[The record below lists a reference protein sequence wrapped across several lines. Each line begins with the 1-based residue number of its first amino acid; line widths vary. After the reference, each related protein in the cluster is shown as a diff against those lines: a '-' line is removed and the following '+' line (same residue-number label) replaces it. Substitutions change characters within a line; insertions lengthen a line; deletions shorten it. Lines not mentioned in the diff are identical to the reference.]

1 MCSPDGRYALRYAA
15 AAVAGAPMLNY
26 HGTMQGLLIAGQR
39 RAGQGVISVIE
50 PATGAPFAEV
60 AAAGPSDLDAAV
72 AAASAA
78 FPAWAAFTA
87 VARAEV
93 LFRFADLV
101 RAHAEELAVLE
112 ARNVG
117 KPIGDARWEARHVAD
132 TLRYYAGAADKF
144 FGETIA
150 VKKGGLDITLHEPLG
165 VVGLIVPW
173 NFPMVIA
180 TWKLAPALACGNTV
194 VLKPASLTP
203 LTALR
208 LGELALDAG
217 MPPGVLNVVPGAG
230 ASIGA
235 ALAAHPDVAKI
246 GFTGETATGREI
258 MRAAATTIKRV
269 GLELGG
275 KSPNIIFADVD
286 IDHVANEAVGS
297 VFANAGQDCCAR
309 SRIIVERTI
318 YDRFIEA
325 MAAATDALV
334 VGDPLATTTQ
344 MGPVISSHQRER
356 TEQYIA
362 IAHGEGARL
371 VCGGQRVA
379 GAGYFLRPAVFA
391 DARPRMRIVEEEI
404 FGPVAV
410 VLPFDTEA
418 EAVALANDTIYG
430 LSGSLWTNDLKRGL
444 RVAQA
449 VRTGV
454 LSVNSSSSVHLQ
466 APFGGYKQS
475 GLGRELGMHAL
486 EHYSELKNIYF
497 ETT

>member
-1 MCSPDGRYALRYAA
+1 MHR
-15 AAVAGAPMLNY
+15 
-26 HGTMQGLLIAGQR
+26 LLIGDR
-39 RAGQGVISVIE
+39 RDPGQGVIRVIE
-50 PATGAPFAEV
+50 PARGAVFDEV
-60 AAAGPSDLDAAV
+60 AAAGPDDIEAAV
-72 AAASAA
+72 AAAMAA
-78 FPAWAAFTA
+78 FPHWARMTA

-117 KPIGDARWEARHVAD
+117 KPIGDARWEAHHVAD
-132 TLRYYAGAADKF
+132 TLRYYAAAADKF
-144 FGETIA
+144 FGETIPLN
-150 VKKGGLDITLHEPLG
+150 KPGLNITLHDPLG

-208 LGELALDAG
+208 LGELGLEAG
-217 MPPGVLNVVPGAG
+217 LPPGVLNVVPGPG

-246 GFTGETATGREI
+246 GFTGETATGRAI
-258 MRAAATTIKRV
+258 MAAASATIKRV

-286 IDHVANEAVGS
+286 IDPVAREAVGS

-309 SRIIVERTI
+309 SRVIVERRI
-318 YDRFIEA
+318 ADRFVEA
-325 MAAATDALV
+325 MAAAAQALV
-334 VGDPLATTTQ
+334 VGDPLAETTQ
-344 MGPVISSHQRER
+344 MGPLVSSSQRER
-356 TEQYIA
+356 SESYIA
-362 IAHGEGARL
+362 IGRAEGARL
-371 VCGGQRVA
+371 VCGGERLERD
-379 GAGYFLRPAVFA
+379 GYFMRPAVFA
-391 DARPRMRIVEEEI
+391 GCRPRLRIVDEEI

-410 VLPFDTEA
+410 VLTFDNEA

-486 EHYSELKNIYF
+486 EHYTELKNIYF
-497 ETT
+497 ETQ

>member
-1 MCSPDGRYALRYAA
+1 MHP
-15 AAVAGAPMLNY
+15 
-26 HGTMQGLLIAGQR
+26 LLIGDR
-39 RAGQGVISVIE
+39 RLAGQGVIRVIE
-50 PATGAPFAEV
+50 PACGEVFDEV
-60 AAAGPSDLDAAV
+60 AAAGPDDLDAAV
-72 AAASAA
+72 DTARRA
-78 FPAWAAFTA
+78 FPQWAGMTGP
-87 VARAEV
+87 ARGEV
-93 LFRFADLV
+93 LFRFADRL

-112 ARNVG
+112 ARNAG
-117 KPIGDARWEARHVAD
+117 KPIGDARWEAQHVAD
-132 TLRYYAGAADKF
+132 TVRYYAGAADKF

-150 VKKGGLDITLHEPLG
+150 VTKGGLDVTLHDPLG

-180 TWKLAPALACGNTV
+180 TWKLGPALACGNTV

-208 LGELALDAG
+208 LGEIGLEAG
-217 MPPGVLNVVPGAG
+217 VPPGVLNVVPGAG

-246 GFTGETATGREI
+246 GFTGETATGRAI
-258 MRAAATTIKRV
+258 MTAAAATIKRI

-275 KSPNIIFADVD
+275 KSPNIVFADVD
-286 IDHVANEAVGS
+286 VDHVAREAVAS

-309 SRIIVERTI
+309 SRVIVERSI
-318 YDRFIEA
+318 YDRFVDA
-325 MAAATDALV
+325 MVGAAQALI
-334 VGDPLATTTQ
+334 VGDPLDPATQ
-344 MGPVISSHQRER
+344 MGPLISAAQRER
-356 TEQYIA
+356 TESYIA
-362 IAHGEGARL
+362 AGRAEGARL
-371 VCGGQRVA
+371 VCGGERLDRP
-379 GAGYFLRPAVFA
+379 GYFLRPAVFA
-391 DARPRMRIVEEEI
+391 EGRPRMRIVDEEI

-418 EAVALANDTIYG
+418 DAIAIANDTVYG
-430 LSGSLWTNDLKRGL
+430 LSGSLWTNDLRRGL

-475 GLGRELGMHAL
+475 GLGRELGMHAMA
-486 EHYSELKNIYF
+486 HYSEVKNIYF
-497 ETT
+497 ETVP

>member
-1 MCSPDGRYALRYAA
+1 M
-15 AAVAGAPMLNY
+15 
-26 HGTMQGLLIAGQR
+26 HGLLIADKR
-39 RAGQGVISVIE
+39 PQGRTAIAVVE
-50 PATGAPFAEV
+50 PATGEPFEEV
-60 AAAGPSDLDAAV
+60 AAAERADVDAAV
-72 AAASAA
+72 AAAQAA
-78 FPAWAAFTA
+78 FPAWSGVTA
-87 VARAEV
+87 VARADI
-93 LFRFADLV
+93 LFAFAERV
-101 RAHAEELAVLE
+101 RAQVEELAVLE
-112 ARNVG
+112 ARNAG
-117 KPIGDARWEARHVAD
+117 KPIGDARWEAAHVAE

-150 VKKGGLDITLHEPLG
+150 VKKGGLDITLRDPLG

-208 LGELALDAG
+208 LGEIALEAG
-217 MPPGVLNVVPGAG
+217 LPPGVLNVIPGPG

-246 GFTGETATGREI
+246 SFTGETATGREI
-258 MRAAATTIKRV
+258 MRAAAATIKRI

-286 IDHVANEAVGS
+286 LEPVAAEAVAS

-309 SRIIVERTI
+309 SRVIVERSI
-318 YDRFIEA
+318 YEPFISA
-325 MAAATDALV
+325 MAAATDALR
-334 VGDPLATTTQ
+334 VGDPLVETTQ
-344 MGPVISSHQRER
+344 MGPLISAAQRGR
-356 TEQYIA
+356 TEEYLGVGR
-362 IAHGEGARL
+362 GEGARL
-371 VCGGQRVA
+371 VCGGQRLE

-391 DARPRMRIVEEEI
+391 DARPRMRIVDEEI

-410 VLPFDTEA
+410 VLPFDSEA
-418 EAVALANDTIYG
+418 EAIALANDTIYG

-475 GLGRELGMHAL
+475 GVGRELGMHAL
-486 EHYSELKNIYF
+486 EHYTELKNVYF
-497 ETT
+497 ETQER

>member
-1 MCSPDGRYALRYAA
+1 MIP
-15 AAVAGAPMLNY
+15 
-26 HGTMQGLLIAGQR
+26 
-39 RAGQGVISVIE
+39 VIE
-50 PATGAPFAEV
+50 PATGAPFDEV
-60 AAAGPSDLDAAV
+60 AAASLGDLDAAV
-72 AAASAA
+72 AAAKAA
-78 FPAWAAFTA
+78 FPAWSALTA
-87 VARAEV
+87 TARADV

-101 RAHAEELAVLE
+101 RVHAEELAVLE
-112 ARNVG
+112 ARNAG
-117 KPIGDARWEARHVAD
+117 KPIGDARWEANHVAD

-208 LGELALDAG
+208 LGELGLAAG
-217 MPPGVLNVVPGAG
+217 LPPGVLNVVPGPG

-246 GFTGETATGREI
+246 GFTGETATGRAI
-258 MRAAATTIKRV
+258 MTAAATTIKRI

-286 IDHVANEAVGS
+286 IEQVASEAVGS
-297 VFANAGQDCCAR
+297 VFTNAGQDCCAR
-309 SRIIVERTI
+309 SRVIVERSI
-318 YDRFIEA
+318 YDRFVEA
-325 MAAATDALV
+325 MAAATTAFT
-334 VGDPLATTTQ
+334 VGDPLVETTQ

-362 IAHGEGARL
+362 IGRSEGGRWI
-371 VCGGQRVA
+371 CGGERLD
-379 GAGYFLRPAVFA
+379 GTGYFVRPAVFA
-391 DARPRMRIVEEEI
+391 DGRPRMRIVDEEI

-418 EAVALANDTIYG
+418 EAIALANDSIYG

-475 GLGRELGMHAL
+475 GLGRELGMHAM
-486 EHYSELKNIYF
+486 EHYTELKNIYF
-497 ETT
+497 ETK

>member
-1 MCSPDGRYALRYAA
+1 M
-15 AAVAGAPMLNY
+15 
-26 HGTMQGLLIAGQR
+26 HGLLIADR
-39 RAGQGVISVIE
+39 RPPGASVMAITE
-50 PATGAPFAEV
+50 PARGVPFDEV
-60 AAAGPSDLDAAV
+60 AAAGPADLDAAV
-72 AAASAA
+72 AAARAA
-78 FPAWAAFTA
+78 FRDWARLTA
-87 VARAEV
+87 VARAEI

-101 RAHAEELAVLE
+101 RAHAEELAILE
-112 ARNVG
+112 ARNAG
-117 KPIGDARWEARHVAD
+117 KPIGDARWEAGHVAD

-144 FGETIA
+144 FGQTIA
-150 VKKGGLDITLHEPLG
+150 VKKGGLDVTVHDPLG

-208 LGELALDAG
+208 LGELGLEAG
-217 MPPGVLNVVPGAG
+217 LPPGVLNVVPGPG
-230 ASIGA
+230 ASVGA

-246 GFTGETATGREI
+246 GFTGETATGRAI
-258 MRAAATTIKRV
+258 MTAAAATIKRV

-286 IDHVANEAVGS
+286 IEPVAREAVAS

-309 SRIIVERTI
+309 SRVIVERRI
-318 YDRFIEA
+318 ADRFVEA
-325 MAAATDALV
+325 MAAAARALI
-334 VGDPLATTTQ
+334 VGDPLADATQ
-344 MGPVISSHQRER
+344 MGPLVSATQRQR
-356 TEQYIA
+356 TEAYIA
-362 IAHGEGARL
+362 AGQAEGARL
-371 VCGGQRVA
+371 VCGGQRLA
-379 GAGYFLRPAVFA
+379 RDGYFLQPAVFA
-391 DARPRMRIVEEEI
+391 EARPRMRIVDEEI

-410 VLPFDTEA
+410 ILTFENEDEA
-418 EAVALANDTIYG
+418 IALANDTIYG

-444 RVAQA
+444 RVARA

-475 GLGRELGMHAL
+475 GLGRELGMQAMD
-486 EHYSELKNIYF
+486 HYSELKNIYF
-497 ETT
+497 ETE